1 VERLRHLTKDDLAE
15 LLSGQYQGDIVMTP
29 EQLEEYKG
37 GKRGKTG
44 LRDTDYRWPD
54 NTIPYEIVEGDF
66 SKFIASATVSVA
78 HVWLLLQLRV
88 RSSGFIS
95 ERRSSW
101 TSRA

>member
-1 VERLRHLTKDDLAE
+1 LAE

-54 NTIPYEIVEGDF
+54 NTIPYEIVESDF
-66 SKFIASATVSVA
+66 SKFIASTLRFFSA
-78 HVWLLLQLRV
+78 HVWLFLQMRV
-88 RSSGFIS
+88 RLSGFIL
-95 ERRSSW
+95 EPRNSW
-101 TSRA
+101 TSLA